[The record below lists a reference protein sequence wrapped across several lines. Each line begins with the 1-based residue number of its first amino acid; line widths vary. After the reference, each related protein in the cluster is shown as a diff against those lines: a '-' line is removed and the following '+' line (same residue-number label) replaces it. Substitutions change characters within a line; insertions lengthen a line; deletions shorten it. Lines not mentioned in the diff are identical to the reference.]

1 MLSLSNLKI
10 KEIISEN
17 NPHSSSFVFQYFP
30 PTLELTI
37 GNFLRRILLTL
48 LSGVAA
54 FAIEIRVK
62 NKSATTDDQMVPV
75 LTKFS
80 TLVGV
85 VETTPYL
92 TLNCKGILAEIKE
105 KKDEIYCL
113 EMDVNNPEDKE
124 CIVTA
129 KDFQSN
135 PHLVIKNP
143 DLYLATLAPLSRLQI
158 KLYFREDFGYYTAE
172 KQEKHL
178 PQAKNVIFFDTN
190 YSPIKDDGVNF
201 QVNSVA
207 TGLEKAEKELK
218 LTINTNGTISPR
230 QALLQALEKSNYI
243 NDKIRNELVKK
254 EDIDVNSAN
263 HLPFDLN

>member
-10 KEIISEN
+10 KEITSEN

-48 LSGVAA
+48 LSGVAT

-62 NKSATTDDQMVPV
+62 DKSVTTDDQMVPV

-85 VETTPYL
+85 
-92 TLNCKGILAEIKE
+92 GILAEIKE

-129 KDFQSN
+129 NDFQSD

-143 DLYLATLAPLSRLQI
+143 DLYLATLAPFSRLQI

-190 YSPIKDDGVNF
+190 YSPIEDDGVNF

-207 TGLEKAEKELK
+207 TGLEKEEKELK
-218 LTINTNGTISPR
+218 LTIDTNGTISPR
-230 QALLQALEKSNYI
+230 QALLQALEISNYI
-243 NDKIRNELVKK
+243 NDKIRNKLVK
-254 EDIDVNSAN
+254 S
-263 HLPFDLN
+263 